1 MSELWNSD
9 AWELA
14 DSIRAGKLSAGE
26 VLDVYLERIERSE
39 STLNAWCDID
49 ADGARAQ
56 ARAIDDRVVHGEDPG
71 LFAGVPVGVKELA
84 AVRGLSDTHG
94 SLLYAGRVAD
104 HDCTEVA
111 RLRAAGA
118 VIVGKTTAPEFGS
131 INWTHTKIHG
141 VTRNPWNTERT
152 PGGSS
157 GGSGAAVAAGQVPI
171 ATGSDGGG
179 SIRIPASYCGL
190 FGFKVTFGKVGSDPE
205 AFDASLTAVPGPMAR
220 SVRDAARYV
229 DVVAG
234 PTVNDPTS
242 LARHGISYEQL
253 LLDGE
258 PIERLRGMR
267 AAWSSTLG
275 FAVTDPEVEEQSRAA
290 AIELAKEARLH
301 LVDLDVKL
309 PRPGRAWSL
318 LSSLAMAA
326 DHLDA
331 ARGRFD
337 DLTPVVRAGLAWCE
351 RIKIDDIT
359 RAYRRREELL
369 AAIARTFD
377 EIDILFTPTTA
388 TVGFEA
394 AGPPPTVIA
403 GQEVSGM
410 GSVPFTAPFNISGQ
424 PGVSIP
430 CGLNSDGMPIGLQA
444 VTRRHDDDLLLA
456 LGLLAERTRPWTKLA
471 PSTETSADGSR
482 PVG

>member
-1 MSELWNSD
+1 VSELWESD
-9 AWELA
+9 AWQLA
-14 DSIRAGKLSAGE
+14 DSIRAGAMTATD
-26 VLDVYLERIERSE
+26 VLEVYLGRIERFE
-39 STLNAWCDID
+39 PRLNAWCHVD
-49 ADGARAQ
+49 AEGARDQ
-56 ARAIDDRVVHGEDPG
+56 ARNVDACVARGEDPG
-71 LFAGVPVGVKELA
+71 LLAGVPIGVKELA
-84 AVRGLSDTHG
+84 AASGLSDTHG
-94 SLLYAGRVAD
+94 SLLYEGRIAD

-118 VIVGKTTAPEFGS
+118 VIVGKTTSPEFGS
-131 INWTHTKIHG
+131 INWTHTKVHG
-141 VTRNPWNTERT
+141 VTRNPWNTDRT

-157 GGSGAAVAAGQVPI
+157 GGSGAAVASGQVPI

-190 FGFKVTFGKVGSDPE
+190 FGFKVTFGRVGNDPE

-229 DVVAG
+229 DVIAG

-242 LARHGISYEQL
+242 IARPNGSYEQA

-258 PIERLRGMR
+258 PIRRLRGMR

-275 FAVTDPEVEEQSRAA
+275 FAVADPEVEEQAHAA
-290 AIELAKEARLH
+290 AIELAREAGLQ
-301 LVDLDVKL
+301 LVDVDVKL

-337 DLTPVVRAGLAWCE
+337 DLTPVVRAGMVWCE
-351 RIKIDDIT
+351 RVTIDDIT

-369 AAIARTFD
+369 AANARVFD

-388 TVGFEA
+388 TVAFEA

-403 GQEVSGM
+403 GQDVGGM
-410 GSVPFTAPFNISGQ
+410 GSVPYTAPFNISGQ

-430 CGLNSDGMPIGLQA
+430 CGFDHEGMPIGLQA
-444 VTRRHDDDLLLA
+444 VTRRHDDDLVLA
-456 LGLLAERTRPWTKLA
+456 LGLLAERSRPWPKLA
-471 PSTETSADGSR
+471 P
-482 PVG
+482 